1 MTVLSLML
9 NLIKENYSILLVW
22 DQDSGWGLCLSLPRT
37 WSWFKHMEA
46 YAWEV
51 FWGQKKNASWPWCPR
66 PHNEKADRSCA
77 VSSVSVRAQEV
88 VVMSFCVHKLLCL
101 VLDILCKAELWLSA
115 LDSWSSLDVSSWVI
129 IFNFELTLWKGIF
142 VPFMESPLFFL
153 VRLCAGQWRVISGRW
168 LWGFSIQR
176 DHCCHLNVFNS
187 VKV

>member
-1 MTVLSLML
+1 ML
-9 NLIKENYSILLVW
+9 GRCSGAKRKI
-22 DQDSGWGLCLSLPRT
+22 QDS
-37 WSWFKHMEA
+37 E
-46 YAWEV
+46 
-51 FWGQKKNASWPWCPR
+51 KNASWPWCPR

-142 VPFMESPLFFL
+142 VPFVESPFFFL